1 MPGRQLEKI
10 YDPTQVEE
18 RWYRFWTEK
27 GYFHAT
33 VDRPGAPYSIVIPPP
48 NITGSLHLGHALN
61 NTLQDILIRWRR
73 MQGRNTLWMPGMDH
87 AGIATQNVVERKLM
101 EEGTSREALGREAFI
116 KRVWEWKAQSGGTIL
131 LQLKRLGASCD
142 WARLRLRW
150 MRVSPRQYARCS
162 SGFMKKASSTVA
174 ND

>member
-73 MQGRNTLWMPGMDH
+73 MQGRNTLWMPGTDH
-87 AGIATQNVVERKLM
+87 AGIATPRGIRQ
-101 EEGTSREALGREAFI
+101 TSLGLESSVRWIHSPAIETV
-116 KRVWEWKAQSGGTIL
+116 RSL
-131 LQLKRLGASCD
+131 L
-142 WARLRLRW
+142 
-150 MRVSPRQYARCS
+150 
-162 SGFMKKASSTVA
+162 
-174 ND
+174 

>member
-1 MPGRQLEKI
+1 MPGRRLEKI
-10 YDPTQVEE
+10 YNPSQVEE

-73 MQGRNTLWMPGMDH
+73 MQGRNTLWVPGTDH
-87 AGIATQNVVERKLM
+87 AGIATQAVVERRLRDT
-101 EEGTSREALGREAFI
+101 EGKTRHQIGREALVQAIWKWKDQYEA
-116 KRVWEWKAQSGGTIL
+116 RIL
-131 LQLKRLGASCD
+131 GQLKQLGA
-142 WARLRLRW
+142 
-150 MRVSPRQYARCS
+150 
-162 SGFMKKASSTVA
+162 
-174 ND
+174 